1 MPTVEEIFEEEDSS
15 DYSNVNSK
23 PDSEAE
29 AEEDSSGNPDEI
41 EPGDRVF
48 MTTVYDPAEFIRAT
62 STTSQ
67 RLAEAFARN
76 SAPLKS
82 FHELV
87 PSQFHDFED
96 IFSKVSFDALPDR
109 KPWDHAIEL
118 ELGAKT
124 SSTKVHPLSQNE
136 QTELDAFI
144 EENLASGRIH
154 PSKSPMA
161 APVFFIKKKDRGLR
175 LVQDYRAL
183 NVKMVK
189 NMYPLPLISN
199 LINRLQGVWYFTKL
213 DVRWGYNNVHIKE
226 GDEWKAAF
234 RTKDFSN
241 PWLCSLV
248 SPRVRPPFRP

>member
-15 DYSNVNSK
+15 DYSDGNSK
-23 PDSEAE
+23 ADSEAE
-29 AEEDSSGNPDEI
+29 AEGDSSWNPDEI

-76 SAPLKS
+76 SAPPKS
-82 FHELV
+82 FRESV

-96 IFSKVSFDALPDR
+96 IFSKESFDALPDR

-124 SSTKVHPLSQNE
+124 SSTKVYPLSPNE

-144 EENLASGRIH
+144 EENLASGRIR

-161 APVFFIKKKDRGLR
+161 APVFFIKKKDGALR

-183 NVKMVK
+183 NAKTVK
-189 NMYPLPLISN
+189 NAYPLPLISD
-199 LINRLQGVWYFTKL
+199 LIN
-213 DVRWGYNNVHIKE
+213 
-226 GDEWKAAF
+226 
-234 RTKDFSN
+234 
-241 PWLCSLV
+241 
-248 SPRVRPPFRP
+248 